1 MANPLYLDDP
11 MHFKCDFLKSFRS
24 LQQLVLHGIRPNEN
38 KADEFNVVD
47 YVMQCTTLRSLTI
60 RHSKLLDQENF
71 TKIFELTALT
81 RLVVKD
87 EIMPIKFIPHLTNL
101 TNLTDLGLYVRLL
114 NEYNNELNFLTCL
127 TELTRLEYVINIILI
142 VSNFY
147 F

>member
-1 MANPLYLDDP
+1 

-127 TELTRLEYVINIILI
+127 TELTRLEYVINSILI

-147 F
+147 I